1 MMLFANSDKNDA
13 CQNTLI
19 LLLLLMILMVSYV
32 YWIVVLIAYKWY
44 KEMVLF
50 TLMTQTHRLPS
61 VYMLG
66 HPGDV
71 MVRSS
76 PAPISMIPPHSVDQE
91 KTVIIPSYICIK
103 LLNQHVIFQNMRKR
117 LQLSISLIFED
128 INNLKLVLFWIQ
140 QSWISRDI
148 DICGCFRKSACVDIV
163 GCQQTLIRWISVF
176 IDVIGYQIIN
186 IGERYIFM
194 VNSDIIT
201 NNPYETEVSVH
212 FFVSLLLCKEI
223 SWLPIFKNLHSFIKT
238 AKPSLR

>member
-1 MMLFANSDKNDA
+1 MILKTWGTKQSQLTKKLKQKTLIMMSFANSDKNDA

-19 LLLLLMILMVSYV
+19 LLLLLMILMISYV

-128 INNLKLVLFWIQ
+128 INNLKLVLFWIAT
-140 QSWISRDI
+140 I
-148 DICGCFRKSACVDIV
+148 VD
-163 GCQQTLIRWISVF
+163 F
-176 IDVIGYQIIN
+176 KGY
-186 IGERYIFM
+186 RYLWMF
-194 VNSDIIT
+194 
-201 NNPYETEVSVH
+201 
-212 FFVSLLLCKEI
+212 
-223 SWLPIFKNLHSFIKT
+223 
-238 AKPSLR
+238 

>member
-1 MMLFANSDKNDA
+1 MPEHSNSTVAANDIDDFL
-13 CQNTLI
+13 C
-19 LLLLLMILMVSYV
+19 LLNCR
-32 YWIVVLIAYKWY
+32 KWY

-103 LLNQHVIFQNMRKR
+103 LLSQHVIFHNMRKR

-128 INNLKLVLFWIQ
+128 INNLKLVLFWIAT
-140 QSWISRDI
+140 I
-148 DICGCFRKSACVDIV
+148 VD
-163 GCQQTLIRWISVF
+163 F
-176 IDVIGYQIIN
+176 KGY
-186 IGERYIFM
+186 RYLWMF
-194 VNSDIIT
+194 
-201 NNPYETEVSVH
+201 
-212 FFVSLLLCKEI
+212 
-223 SWLPIFKNLHSFIKT
+223 
-238 AKPSLR
+238 

>member
-19 LLLLLMILMVSYV
+19 LLLLLMILMISYV

-76 PAPISMIPPHSVDQE
+76 PAPISMIPPHSVHQE

-103 LLNQHVIFQNMRKR
+103 L
-117 LQLSISLIFED
+117 
-128 INNLKLVLFWIQ
+128 
-140 QSWISRDI
+140 
-148 DICGCFRKSACVDIV
+148 
-163 GCQQTLIRWISVF
+163 
-176 IDVIGYQIIN
+176 
-186 IGERYIFM
+186 
-194 VNSDIIT
+194 
-201 NNPYETEVSVH
+201 
-212 FFVSLLLCKEI
+212 
-223 SWLPIFKNLHSFIKT
+223 
-238 AKPSLR
+238 